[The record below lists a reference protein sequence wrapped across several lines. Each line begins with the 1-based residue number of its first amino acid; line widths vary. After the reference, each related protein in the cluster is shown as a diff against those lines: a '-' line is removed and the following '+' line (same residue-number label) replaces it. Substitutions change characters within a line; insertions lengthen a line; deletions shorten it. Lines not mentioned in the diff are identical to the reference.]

1 MAISPPNYQKDA
13 IPTRQGWRHPR
24 TNELLIARPL
34 NQGDIDEYLGVSVAP
49 PPAPEPVEPIEID
62 EDDEFTEYE
71 FSNEE
76 TDFENMT
83 KLELEE
89 VGREHGVE
97 LDRREKKSTLIERL
111 KSITGN

>member
-13 IPTRQGWRHPR
+13 IPTPTGWRHPR
-24 TNELLIARPL
+24 TNELLVARKIS
-34 NQGDIDEYLGVSVAP
+34 QGEIDEYLGVSVAP

-76 TDFENMT
+76 TDFENMSKT
-83 KLELEE
+83 QLEE
-89 VGREHGVE
+89 VGREHGIE
-97 LDRREKKSTLIERL
+97 LDRRERKSTLIEKL
-111 KSITGN
+111 KAAIR